1 MAPVV
6 ALVLVA
12 CLLGACGKAGN
23 GGGVAGGDVGES
35 ATARASDPPPASA
48 DAASAD
54 AASAADTPDDAN
66 PTRPADAT
74 PDSSR
79 VETPTTS
86 AIRLG
91 LPSIPPL
98 DPPAADTIPPF
109 ADPASVARADP
120 APTADAAGRPMF
132 PLTGLPAPSA
142 TVADAP
148 VLAVKIDNAAAARP
162 QTGLDRADV
171 IIEEVVEGGVTRF
184 LALFQSQG
192 SDPVGPIR
200 SVRPVDPALLTP
212 FGGGFAYS
220 GGTKRF
226 INNLRRA
233 PIADV
238 GVDLLPAAYFRG
250 RQAKAPY
257 NLYSTTSALRA
268 AMGDVRGPER
278 PWDFVTAGTKTWSA
292 PGATAVAVYDLI
304 VSTAT
309 RVAWRWDP
317 AAAVWDRSTNGI
329 LHVVR
334 GGGAVTAV
342 NVIVIHVPYLDTTAT
357 DASHAPVPEPAVLG
371 SGAATYLVDGMQAE
385 GRWSKSDVG
394 APMRFADS
402 GGAAIR
408 LRRGVTWLLLA
419 PAV

>member
-1 MAPVV
+1 M
-6 ALVLVA
+6 LVA
-12 CLLGACGKAGN
+12 CLLGACGNAGN
-23 GGGVAGGDVGES
+23 GGAADGAGGE
-35 ATARASDPPPASA
+35 ATPTAV
-48 DAASAD
+48 
-54 AASAADTPDDAN
+54 AADPTATPADPGDDVSRTN
-66 PTRPADAT
+66 PTAAT
-74 PDSSR
+74 PYSST
-79 VETPTTS
+79 VEPPTTS
-86 AIRLG
+86 AVRLG
-91 LPSIPPL
+91 RPSIPPL
-98 DPPAADTIPPF
+98 DPPAAETIPPF

-192 SDPVGPIR
+192 SDPVGPVR

-250 RQAKAPY
+250 TQAKAPY
-257 NLYSTTSALRA
+257 NLYSSTSALRA
-268 AMGDVRGPER
+268 AAVRGALQAAKGPDGQWRSSRR
-278 PWDFVTAGTKTWSA
+278 PARRVLSSTEHGVAGRR
-292 PGATAVAVYDLI
+292 P
-304 VSTAT
+304 
-309 RVAWRWDP
+309 
-317 AAAVWDRSTNGI
+317 I
-329 LHVVR
+329 L
-334 GGGAVTAV
+334 
-342 NVIVIHVPYLDTTAT
+342 D
-357 DASHAPVPEPAVLG
+357 
-371 SGAATYLVDGMQAE
+371 
-385 GRWSKSDVG
+385 
-394 APMRFADS
+394 
-402 GGAAIR
+402 
-408 LRRGVTWLLLA
+408 
-419 PAV
+419 

>member
-1 MAPVV
+1 M
-6 ALVLVA
+6 LVA
-12 CLLGACGKAGN
+12 CLLGACGNAGN
-23 GGGVAGGDVGES
+23 GGAADGAGGE
-35 ATARASDPPPASA
+35 ATPTAV
-48 DAASAD
+48 
-54 AASAADTPDDAN
+54 AADPTATPADPGDDVSRTN
-66 PTRPADAT
+66 PTAAT
-74 PDSSR
+74 PYSST
-79 VETPTTS
+79 VEPPTTS
-86 AIRLG
+86 AVRLG
-91 LPSIPPL
+91 RPSIPPL
-98 DPPAADTIPPF
+98 DPPAAETIPPF

-142 TVADAP
+142 TVADAT

-192 SDPVGPIR
+192 SDPVGPVR
-200 SVRPVDPALLTP
+200 SVRPVDPALLAP

-250 RQAKAPY
+250 TQAKAPY
-257 NLYSTTSALRA
+257 NLYSSTSVLRA
-268 AMGDVRGPER
+268 AMGRARGSER
-278 PWDFVTAGTKTWSA
+278 PWDYLAAGAETWSA
-292 PGATAVAVYDLI
+292 AGATTVTTYDLT

-317 AAAVWDRSTNGI
+317 AAKVWARSTNGT

-334 GGGAVTAV
+334 GGGAVTAA

-385 GRWSKSDVG
+385 GRWSKSDVA

-419 PAV
+419 PAA